1 MKAKVK
7 ETGEEIEVC
16 QLWTAPFCRMD
27 CNGKIAEEYDIDELE
42 FEPGP
47 TMVSLDK
54 VCEWVDKH
62 VDDYAYNKD
71 FAKKENFIK
80 ALRKEFE

>member
-27 CNGKIAEEYDIDELE
+27 CNGKISEEYDIDELE